1 MFSFAFVFIFRDLNN
16 QDCDRRCLQKGSFHF
31 IIFTLVLEASPFVH
45 DELWDNL
52 ISCFQLLR
60 KSHQTFDMGLIPI
73 KA

>member
-16 QDCDRRCLQKGSFHF
+16 QDFRRCLQKGSFHF
-31 IIFTLVLEASPFVH
+31 IIFTLVLKASPFVH

-60 KSHQTFDMGLIPI
+60 SHQTFDVGLISI

>member
-16 QDCDRRCLQKGSFHF
+16 QDCRRCLQKGSFHF

-60 KSHQTFDMGLIPI
+60 SHQTFDVGLISI